1 MAASETAYSCPYTSK
16 CRAVVSF
23 LQLVHACLI
32 SEAPSQALVSPIQKK
47 GGCICRASGLYPG
60 RRKAFLPRFVVGFSA
75 QGGSTWFFAELA
87 GALAALA
94 GRKGFAWMRAV
105 RLIGGL
111 RRHFHPAYEYTL
123 VERGQHMR
131 GQLGGY
137 FHDTEV
143 VLDID
148 STDASPGDAA
158 LAGYGAHQCAGVT
171 SCVRPTSMWSLD
183 MGPDSCLRGSGCI
196 LPIDFASAFLAGRC
210 GSIVSSSTSPTLS

>member
-1 MAASETAYSCPYTSK
+1 M
-16 CRAVVSF
+16 
-23 LQLVHACLI
+23 
-32 SEAPSQALVSPIQKK
+32 PSQRIVSRK
-47 GGCICRASGLYPG
+47 
-60 RRKAFLPRFVVGFSA
+60 RKAFLPRFAVGFSA

-137 FHDTEV
+137 LHDTEV

-148 STDASPGDAA
+148 GTELRPGMPLSPVMAPTSA
-158 LAGYGAHQCAGVT
+158 RGVT

-196 LPIDFASAFLAGRC
+196 LL
-210 GSIVSSSTSPTLS
+210 

>member
-1 MAASETAYSCPYTSK
+1 MPRGRSLPAACP
-16 CRAVVSF
+16 RLPDFRGAVTGLGKPHPEKGVG
-23 LQLVHACLI
+23 LYL
-32 SEAPSQALVSPIQKK
+32 PSQRIAPRKEEAL
-47 GGCICRASGLYPG
+47 
-60 RRKAFLPRFVVGFSA
+60 FLPRFAVGFSA
-75 QGGSTWFFAELA
+75 QGGSPWFFAELA

-111 RRHFHPAYEYTL
+111 RRHLDPAYEYTL

-137 FHDTEV
+137 LHDTEV

-148 STDASPGDAA
+148 GTDASPRDAA

-171 SCVRPTSMWSLD
+171 SCACPTSMWSLD

-196 LPIDFASAFLAGRC
+196 LPFDFASAFLAGRC
-210 GSIVSSSTSPTLS
+210 GAIVSSSTSPTLS

>member
-1 MAASETAYSCPYTSK
+1 MPRGPSLPASCPRLPDFRGT
-16 CRAVVSF
+16 VIV
-23 LQLVHACLI
+23 LGG
-32 SEAPSQALVSPIQKK
+32 PIQKK
-47 GGCICRASGLYPG
+47 GWGCTCRASGLPPEG
-60 RRKAFLPRFVVGFSA
+60 GSLFLPRFAVGFSA
-75 QGGSTWFFAELA
+75 QGGSPWFFAELA

-111 RRHFHPAYEYTL
+111 RRHLDPAYEYTL

-137 FHDTEV
+137 LPDTEV

-148 STDASPGDAA
+148 SADAPPRDAA

-171 SCVRPTSMWSLD
+171 SCACPTSMWSLD

-196 LPIDFASAFLAGRC
+196 LPFDFASAFLAGRC
-210 GSIVSSSTSPTLS
+210 GAIVSSSTSPTLS